1 MKKAEELLAICREL
15 SEDAE
20 FVSGEDIEKLAELI
34 IKSNRIF
41 IAGAGRSGFA
51 ARAFANRLMHLGLTV
66 FFVGETTTPSKQ
78 ANDLL
83 IIGSGSGET
92 GSLVTMAN
100 KASGQNASVAT
111 ITIYPQATIGALS
124 KVTVKL
130 PGSTNK
136 SDIDSGK
143 VSIQPMGS
151 SFEQLSLLVY
161 DSLIMI
167 LMKKLNKTGDEMF
180 KNHANLE

>member
-1 MKKAEELLAICREL
+1 
-15 SEDAE
+15 
-20 FVSGEDIEKLAELI
+20 
-34 IKSNRIF
+34 
-41 IAGAGRSGFA
+41 
-51 ARAFANRLMHLGLTV
+51 
-66 FFVGETTTPSKQ
+66 
-78 ANDLL
+78 
-83 IIGSGSGET
+83 
-92 GSLVTMAN
+92 MAN